1 MLNEAVNLIRE
12 FQKKADQPIANQPCK
27 MSEEQV
33 IKRIKWI
40 KKELEELKNAQNEYE
55 QADALIDALYYLL
68 GAFVDMGINPDE
80 LFKIVHRSNMKKV
93 ANPTSIKKDSDNR
106 ILKPHGFL
114 HPDEEIQQEINKQK
128 LK

>member
-68 GAFVDMGINPDE
+68 GGFVDMGINPDE

-93 ANPTSIKKDSDNR
+93 ANPTRIKKDSDNR

-114 HPDEEIQQEINKQK
+114 HPDEKIQQEINKQK